1 MANRVKARV
10 IADFRDQSPL
20 CPAGHL
26 WQGIAALVRAKIM
39 FGWFQLLMPQENRF
53 FDLFNRHAHT
63 IVDGAE
69 ALRAILNDKL
79 DVAEGCAKVF
89 ERESQA
95 DIITQDVLNLT
106 RRSFITPFDRSDI
119 KLLITALDDA
129 IDQMKKTCTAIL
141 LFEVKE
147 FEPHMAQMGDVIV
160 DAAKLT
166 IDAVALLA
174 ALRQET
180 TKVNGVTEAIMRL
193 EDTADELNH
202 QGLKALFAKHRAGNA
217 MDFIVSAEIYDHLE
231 KVMDRFEDVANG
243 ISGIA
248 IEQS

>member
-1 MANRVKARV
+1 
-10 IADFRDQSPL
+10 
-20 CPAGHL
+20 
-26 WQGIAALVRAKIM
+26 M
-39 FGWFQLLMPQENRF
+39 FGWFQILMPQENRF
-53 FDLFNRHAHT
+53 FDLFNRHART

-69 ALRAILNDKL
+69 ALRAIVNGKI

-95 DIITQDVLNLT
+95 DIITQDVLTLT
-106 RRSFITPFDRSDI
+106 RRSFITPFDRGDI
-119 KLLITALDDA
+119 KTLITSLDDS

-141 LFEVKE
+141 LFEVQE

-160 DAAKLT
+160 EASKLT
-166 IDAVALLA
+166 IEAVALLA
-174 ALRQET
+174 ALRQESV
-180 TKVNGVTEAIMRL
+180 KVNGVTEAIMRL

-202 QGLKALFAKHRAGNA
+202 QGLKALFAKHRYGNA
-217 MDFIVSAEIYDHLE
+217 MDYVMGNEIYDHLE